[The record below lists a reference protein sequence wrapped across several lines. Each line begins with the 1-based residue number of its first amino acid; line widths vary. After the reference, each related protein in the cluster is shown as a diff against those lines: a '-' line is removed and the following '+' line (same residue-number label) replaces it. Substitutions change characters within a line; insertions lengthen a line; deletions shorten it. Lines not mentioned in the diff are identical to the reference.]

1 MSLVAMGVHP
11 HWVFIVP
18 GVGWR
23 RVVAMRWGRRIS
35 AMMVVLGLADSVTA
49 SQINVLIYG
58 NRSLGASP
66 TMLQA
71 FCPPGA
77 DTLSVQSLKV
87 CGASLGYFLTQDSA
101 TGLLDDRAWDYVVLE
116 DTSGWSEPSQ
126 VGDTWLSQSVRQWDA
141 LIKEKAPTAQTIL
154 MVQPMLVPYMPHMDH
169 VGELYEALAQELGA
183 KVAPAGQAFKL
194 SMDERP
200 EVRLLDNLA
209 ADSGFTTLSG
219 DYLSTLVLFGTITGR
234 SPVEMLNLRV
244 ITGEQNAWLKD
255 VAVRTL
261 AVPEPAAALSVL
273 ALGVLGMSRRRRA

>member
-1 MSLVAMGVHP
+1 MTRSTRFVLTTMA
-11 HWVFIVP
+11 
-18 GVGWR
+18 
-23 RVVAMRWGRRIS
+23 A
-35 AMMVVLGLADSVTA
+35 LGLTCSAIGGE
-49 SQINVLIYG
+49 INVLIYG
-58 NRSLGASP
+58 NRSLGVSA

-71 FCPPGA
+71 FCPSGA

-101 TGLLDDRAWDYVVLE
+101 TGMLDDRAWDYVVLE
-116 DTSGWSEPSQ
+116 DISGWSAPSQ

-141 LIKEKAPTAQTIL
+141 LIKTKAPTAQTIL

-169 VGELYEALAQELGA
+169 VGELYEALAEELGA

-200 EVRLLDNLA
+200 DVRLLDNLA

-234 SPVEMLNLRV
+234 NPTEMLNLQV
-244 ITGEQNAWLKD
+244 ITSEQNAWLKD

-261 AVPEPAAALSVL
+261 AVPEPAGALSIMCF
-273 ALGVLGMSRRRRA
+273 GVLGLARRRRTAHAG